1 VPGIYLGAIL
11 VSLLGIALVDVR
23 FRLALRPHPGRTL
36 LATVAGTV
44 FFLAWDLAGIAAGV
58 FVQGD
63 SPLYVGVEL
72 APHLPL
78 EEVAFLMFLSY
89 LTLVCWNAALRLQ
102 GRRDGRGETTT
113 EPDPS

>member
-1 VPGIYLGAIL
+1 MPGIYLGAIL
-11 VSLLGIALVDVR
+11 FSLLGIALVDVR

-113 EPDPS
+113 ERDPS